1 MLYVHFVHH
10 SAKGDGYMT
19 KIQRIVCMALL
30 LTGVVAASACFSI
43 NGIRNEAQ
51 DRAEIKQL
59 MWRYARALDTGDAEA
74 YAATFAPDGQFGRG
88 DDATRGREELKKM
101 IQDLQK
107 PGTETE
113 ATGVQD
119 ERMYHIFTNSY
130 IEFIDGENARLH
142 AYWMT
147 VFAESG
153 ENAAVRVAAAGREYN
168 ELVRSDGKWLIK
180 LRDVNSQD

>member
-1 MLYVHFVHH
+1 
-10 SAKGDGYMT
+10 MT

-101 IQDLQK
+101 IQDLQNN
-107 PGTETE
+107 P
-113 ATGVQD
+113 VQGIVLAV
-119 ERMYHIFTNSY
+119 IF
-130 IEFIDGENARLH
+130 FQ
-142 AYWMT
+142 
-147 VFAESG
+147 VFAERIQIR
-153 ENAAVRVAAAGREYN
+153 NTKRINPKPVFRRAVNRLKN
-168 ELVRSDGKWLIK
+168 TKD
-180 LRDVNSQD
+180 D

>member
-1 MLYVHFVHH
+1 MLYVRFVHH

-51 DRAEIKQL
+51 DRAEIEQL
-59 MWRYARALDTGDAEA
+59 MWRYVRALDTGDAEA

-88 DDATRGREELKKM
+88 DDATRGREGLKKM
-101 IQDLQK
+101 IQNLQE
-107 PGTETE
+107 PDAETE
-113 ATGVQD
+113 ATGEQD
-119 ERMYHIFTNSY
+119 GRMYHIATNSY
-130 IEFIDGENARLH
+130 IEFIDGDNARLH

-147 VFAESG
+147 VFAGSG

-168 ELVRSDGKWLIK
+168 ELVRLDGKWLIK
-180 LRDVNSQD
+180 LRDVNPQD

>member
-1 MLYVHFVHH
+1 
-10 SAKGDGYMT
+10 MT